1 MTDFLIEQRGKRLQR
16 GGVAR
21 SRAEAAAASTT
32 ICAVT
37 GTASAKRR
45 IDELSAEVQRL
56 NDLYYGQ
63 GDSPLPDAEYD
74 AMKDE
79 LAALVAEHPELE
91 PADSPLG
98 KVNAPSELTGPTVRH
113 ARPMLSLAKA
123 TTEEHVRA
131 FCDRFPGQTFRVS
144 EKLDGL
150 SLSVVYSGGRLDYVA
165 TRGTG
170 AVGEIVTDKVAH
182 VIPDL
187 PHEVALDGR
196 VEVRGEAVMLRSVW
210 QAYNEAH
217 PDKILTNPRS
227 GAAGTLMQKDPEA
240 AAAAGRLLRFF
251 AFGADRDGVAVA
263 TADLGGGIEDAATV
277 VSAEA
282 DDVIAAVEAIGER
295 RTDLDYEVDGA
306 VIRLHEPTA
315 FEAAGFN
322 SAEPRGAIAFK
333 YPPEERTTKLL
344 SVEWPVGKIGRVPPR
359 ARVEPVFVG
368 GVTVEN
374 ITLHNPRL
382 IRERDLRIGDTVAV
396 VRRGDVIPFAGR
408 AIVEDRDGSEEEIV
422 PPTHCP
428 SCGSEL
434 EVRGTGEERWCLN
447 LQCPAQATRRLMHW
461 ASRAAADMEGVGDVW
476 IEKLAD
482 DGVLRRRSDFYRLTT
497 DQLVEYERMGDVS
510 ARNMVDSIQGSR
522 GLGLRRALI
531 GLAIPMAS
539 DGVAK
544 RLCLAGYERIE
555 DVMEA
560 TAEELVA
567 IRDIGPKVA
576 ESVASFFAREEVRDE
591 IADLRSLGVNLDVLD
606 EDRPVDVAAAA
617 DSPLKGATVVVTGA
631 FTHGVTGAKISRPDL
646 TRLVEQAGATAA
658 SSVSSST
665 DYLLAGANVGAAK
678 TDKAAKLGVEVVD
691 HDKLWEWLREAGV
704 G

>member
-1 MTDFLIEQRGKRLQR
+1 VAEKTDP
-16 GGVAR
+16 A
-21 SRAEAAAASTT
+21 
-32 ICAVT
+32 
-37 GTASAKRR
+37 RR
-45 IDELSAEVQRL
+45 IEELAAEVQRL
-56 NDLYYGQ
+56 NDAYYGE

-79 LAALVAEHPELE
+79 LAALVAEHPDLE
-91 PADSPLG
+91 PPDSPLG

-123 TTEEHVRA
+123 TTEEQVRA
-131 FCDRFPGQTFRVS
+131 FCDRFPGRVFRVS

-150 SLSVVYSGGRLDYVA
+150 SLSVVYSDGRLDYVA

-170 AVGEIVTDKVAH
+170 AVGELVTDKVEH

-187 PHEVALDGR
+187 PREVAVDGR
-196 VEVRGEAVMLRSVW
+196 VEVRGEAVMLRSTW
-210 QAYNEAH
+210 KAYNDAH

-227 GAAGTLMQKDPEA
+227 GAAGTLMQKDPVA
-240 AAAAGRLLRFF
+240 AAEAGRLLRFL
-251 AFGADRDGVAVA
+251 AFGADRDGAA
-263 TADLGGGIEDAATV
+263 IESESLGGIEDAATTV
-277 VSAEA
+277 CA
-282 DDVIAAVEAIGER
+282 DADEVIAAVEGIGER
-295 RTDLDYEVDGA
+295 RDGLDYEVDGA
-306 VIRLHEPTA
+306 VIRLHDPAA
-315 FEAAGFN
+315 FDAAGFN

-344 SVEWPVGKIGRVPPR
+344 AVEWPVGKIGRVPPR

-368 GVTVEN
+368 GVTIEN

-408 AIVEDRDGSEEEIV
+408 AIVEDRDGSEQEIV
-422 PPTHCP
+422 PPVNCP
-428 SCGSEL
+428 SCGTLL
-434 EVRGTGEERWCLN
+434 EIRGTGEERWCLN

-461 ASRAAADMEGVGDVW
+461 ASRPAADMEGVGSTW

-482 DGVLRRRSDFYRLTT
+482 DGVLKRRSDFYTLTADRLTG
-497 DQLVEYERMGDVS
+497 YERMGEVS
-510 ARNMVDSIQGSR
+510 ARNTVDAIERSK

-544 RLCLAGYERIE
+544 RLCLAGYETIE
-555 DVMEA
+555 QVMDA

-576 ESVASFFAREEVRDE
+576 ESVAAFFARDEIRDE
-591 IADLRSLGVNLDVLD
+591 VGELRGHGVVLDVLD

-658 SSVSSST
+658 SSVSAST

-678 TDKAAKLGVEVVD
+678 TDKAAKLGVEVVEPD
-691 HDKLWEWLREAGV
+691 RLWEWLRQAGV

>member
-1 MTDFLIEQRGKRLQR
+1 MPDVTDL
-16 GGVAR
+16 GV
-21 SRAEAAAASTT
+21 
-32 ICAVT
+32 V
-37 GTASAKRR
+37 KRR
-45 IDELSAEVQRL
+45 IDELAAEVRRL
-56 NDLYYGQ
+56 NDLYYGT

-74 AMKDE
+74 AFKDE

-91 PADSPLG
+91 PSDSPLG
-98 KVNAPSELTGPTVRH
+98 KVNAPSHLTGPTVRH

-123 TTEEHVRA
+123 TTEEQIRA

-150 SLSVVYSGGRLDYVA
+150 SLSVVYADGRLEYVA

-170 AVGEIVTDKVAH
+170 AVGELVTDKVRH
-182 VIPDL
+182 VVPEL
-187 PHEVALDGR
+187 PHDVAVDGR
-196 VEVRGEAVMLRSVW
+196 VEVRGEAVMLRSTW
-210 QAYNEAH
+210 RAYNEAH
-217 PDKILTNPRS
+217 PDKALTNPRS
-227 GAAGTLMQKDPEA
+227 GAAGTLMQKEPEA
-240 AAAAGRLLRFF
+240 AAAAGRLLRFS
-251 AFGADRDGVAVA
+251 AFGADRDGAPIEA
-263 TADLGGGIEDAATV
+263 ASLGGIEDVDTTV
-277 VSAEA
+277 CAGA
-282 DDVIAAVEAIGER
+282 DEVVAAVQRIGER
-295 RTDLDYEVDGA
+295 RDGLDYEVDGA
-306 VIRLHEPTA
+306 VVRLHDPAA

-344 SVEWPVGKIGRVPPR
+344 SVEWPVGKVGRVPPR

-408 AIVEDRDGSEEEIV
+408 AIVEDRDGSEREIV
-422 PPTHCP
+422 PPVNCP
-428 SCGSEL
+428 SCDSLL
-434 EVRGTGEERWCLN
+434 EIRGTGEERWCLN

-461 ASRAAADMEGVGDVW
+461 ASRAAADMEGVGNVW

-482 DGVLRRRSDFYRLTT
+482 DGVLRRRSDFYRLTAE
-497 DQLVEYERMGDVS
+497 QLIGYERMGEVS
-510 ARNMVDSIQGSR
+510 ARNVVDAIQGSR
-522 GLGLRRALI
+522 GLGMRRALI

-539 DGVAK
+539 DGTAK
-544 RLCLAGYERIE
+544 RLCLAGYERVE
-555 DVMEA
+555 EVMEA
-560 TAEELVA
+560 SVEDLVA

-576 ESVASFFAREEVRDE
+576 ESVVSFFARQEIRDE
-591 IADLRSLGVNLDVLD
+591 IGDLRDLGVVLDVLD
-606 EDRPVDVAAAA
+606 DDRPVDVAAAA

-646 TRLVEQAGATAA
+646 TRLVEHAGATAA
-658 SSVSSST
+658 SAVSAST
-665 DYLLAGANVGAAK
+665 DYLLAGANVGASK

-691 HDKLWEWLREAGV
+691 QDRLWAWLAEAGV

>member
-1 MTDFLIEQRGKRLQR
+1 MDVPDAADTATVKQRIE
-16 GGVAR
+16 
-21 SRAEAAAASTT
+21 
-32 ICAVT
+32 
-37 GTASAKRR
+37 
-45 IDELSAEVQRL
+45 ELAAEVQRL
-56 NDLYYGQ
+56 NDAYYGE
-63 GDSPLPDAEYD
+63 GDSPLPDADYD

-98 KVNAPSELTGPTVRH
+98 KVNAPSELAGPTIRH

-123 TTEEHVRA
+123 TTEEQIRT
-131 FCDRFPGQTFRVS
+131 FLDRFPGQVFRVS

-150 SLSVVYSGGRLDYVA
+150 SLSIVYSDRRLDYVA

-170 AVGEIVTDKVAH
+170 TVGELVTEKVPH
-182 VIPDL
+182 VIPEL
-187 PHEVALDGR
+187 PAEIAVDGR
-196 VEVRGEAVMLRSVW
+196 VEVRGEALMLRSTW
-210 QAYNEAH
+210 QAYNDNH

-240 AAAAGRLLRFF
+240 AAASGRILRFF
-251 AFGADRDGVAVA
+251 AFGAERDGQTVP
-263 TADLGGGIEDAATV
+263 TEDLGGGIEDVETTV
-277 VSAEA
+277 CEDA
-282 DDVIAAVEAIGER
+282 DGVIAAIQAIGER
-295 RTDLDYEVDGA
+295 RDGLDYEVDGA
-306 VIRLHEPTA
+306 VIRLHHPEA
-315 FEAAGFN
+315 FEAAGYN

-434 EVRGTGEERWCLN
+434 EVRGTGEERWCTN

-482 DGVLRRRSDFYRLTT
+482 DGVLKRRSDFYRVTT
-497 DQLVEYERMGDVS
+497 DQLIEYERMGEVS
-510 ARNMVDSIQGSR
+510 ARNMVESIQGSK

-544 RLCLAGYERIE
+544 RLCLAGYDTIE
-555 DVMEA
+555 QVMDA
-560 TAEELVA
+560 TAEDLVA

-576 ESVASFFAREEVRDE
+576 ESVAAFFARDEVRDE
-591 IADLRSLGVNLDVLD
+591 IADLRSLGVDLDVHD

-631 FTHGVTGAKISRPDL
+631 FTHGLTGAKISRPDL

-658 SSVSSST
+658 SSVSANT
-665 DYLLAGANVGAAK
+665 TYLLAGANVGAAK

-691 HDKLWEWLREAGV
+691 HDQLWDWLRQAGV

>member
-1 MTDFLIEQRGKRLQR
+1 MRGIVAGRVRRRVHHNVGVSDATVKQRIEEL
-16 GGVAR
+16 AR
-21 SRAEAAAASTT
+21 
-32 ICAVT
+32 
-37 GTASAKRR
+37 
-45 IDELSAEVQRL
+45 EVQRL
-56 NDLYYGQ
+56 NDAYYGE
-63 GDSPLPDAEYD
+63 GDSPLPDADYD

-98 KVNAPSELTGPTVRH
+98 KVNAPSELTGPTIRH

-123 TTEEHVRA
+123 TTEEQIRT
-131 FCDRFPGQTFRVS
+131 FLDRFPGQVFRVS

-150 SLSVVYSGGRLDYVA
+150 SLSVVYADGRLDYVA

-170 AVGEIVTDKVAH
+170 TVGELVTEKVRW
-182 VIPDL
+182 VL
-187 PHEVALDGR
+187 PELPAEVAVDGR
-196 VEVRGEAVMLRSVW
+196 VEVRGEALMFRSTW
-210 QAYNEAH
+210 LAYNDNH

-240 AAAAGRLLRFF
+240 AAASGRLLRFF
-251 AFGADRDGVAVA
+251 AFGADRDGTPVP
-263 TADLGGGIEDAATV
+263 TEELGGTEDVPTAV
-277 VSAEA
+277 CDDA
-282 DDVIAAVEAIGER
+282 DQVIAAIQEIGR
-295 RTDLDYEVDGA
+295 RRDGLDYEVDGA
-306 VIRLHEPTA
+306 VIRLHEPEA
-315 FEAAGFN
+315 FEAAGYN

-408 AIVEDRDGSEEEIV
+408 AIIEDRDGSEVEIV

-428 SCGSEL
+428 SCGVEL
-434 EVRGTGEERWCLN
+434 EIRGTGEERWCTT

-482 DGVLRRRSDFYRLTT
+482 DCVLRRRSDFYRVTS
-497 DQLVEYERMGDVS
+497 DQLIEYERMGEVS
-510 ARNMVDSIQGSR
+510 ARNMVESIQGSR

-544 RLCLAGYERIE
+544 RLCLAGYETIE
-555 DVMEA
+555 QVMDA
-560 TAEELVA
+560 SVEELVA
-567 IRDIGPKVA
+567 IRDIGEKVA
-576 ESVASFFAREEVRDE
+576 VSVQGFFARAEVRAE
-591 IADLRSLGVNLDVLD
+591 IEDLRSLGVGLDVLD

-658 SSVSSST
+658 SSVSAST
-665 DYLLAGANVGAAK
+665 NYLLAGANVGAAK

-691 HDKLWEWLREAGV
+691 HDKLWAWLHEAGV

>member
-1 MTDFLIEQRGKRLQR
+1 MDVPDAADTATVKQRIE
-16 GGVAR
+16 
-21 SRAEAAAASTT
+21 
-32 ICAVT
+32 
-37 GTASAKRR
+37 
-45 IDELSAEVQRL
+45 ELAAEVQRL
-56 NDLYYGQ
+56 NDAYYGE
-63 GDSPLPDAEYD
+63 GDSPLPDADYD

-98 KVNAPSELTGPTVRH
+98 KVNAPSELAGPTIRH

-123 TTEEHVRA
+123 TTEEQIRT
-131 FCDRFPGQTFRVS
+131 FLDRFPGQVFRVS

-150 SLSVVYSGGRLDYVA
+150 SLSIVYSDRRLDYVA

-170 AVGEIVTDKVAH
+170 TVGELVTEKVPH
-182 VIPDL
+182 VIPEL
-187 PHEVALDGR
+187 PAEIAVDGR
-196 VEVRGEAVMLRSVW
+196 VEVRGEALMLRSTW
-210 QAYNEAH
+210 QAYNDNH

-240 AAAAGRLLRFF
+240 AAASGRILRFF
-251 AFGADRDGVAVA
+251 AFGAERDGQTVP
-263 TADLGGGIEDAATV
+263 TEDLDGGIEDVETTV
-277 VSAEA
+277 CEDA
-282 DDVIAAVEAIGER
+282 DGVIAAIQAIGER
-295 RTDLDYEVDGA
+295 RDGLDYEVDGA
-306 VIRLHEPTA
+306 VIRLHHPEA
-315 FEAAGFN
+315 FEAAGYN

-422 PPTHCP
+422 PPTDCP

-434 EVRGTGEERWCLN
+434 EVRGTGEERWCTN

-482 DGVLRRRSDFYRLTT
+482 DGVLKRRSDFYRVTT
-497 DQLVEYERMGDVS
+497 DQLIEYERMGEVS
-510 ARNMVDSIQGSR
+510 ARNMVESIQGSK

-544 RLCLAGYERIE
+544 RLCLAGYDTIE
-555 DVMEA
+555 QVMDA
-560 TAEELVA
+560 TAEDLVA

-576 ESVASFFAREEVRDE
+576 ESVAAFFARDEVRDE
-591 IADLRSLGVNLDVLD
+591 IADLRSLGVDLDVHD

-631 FTHGVTGAKISRPDL
+631 FTHGLTGAKISRPDL

-658 SSVSSST
+658 SSVSANT
-665 DYLLAGANVGAAK
+665 TYLLAGANVGAAK

-691 HDKLWEWLREAGV
+691 HDQLWDWLRQAGV

>member
-1 MTDFLIEQRGKRLQR
+1 MPDPKDPQAPPAVKQRIE
-16 GGVAR
+16 
-21 SRAEAAAASTT
+21 
-32 ICAVT
+32 
-37 GTASAKRR
+37 
-45 IDELSAEVQRL
+45 ELAGEVQRL
-56 NDLYYGQ
+56 NDAYYAV

-74 AMKDE
+74 ALKDE

-113 ARPMLSLAKA
+113 ARPMLSLGKA
-123 TTEEHVRA
+123 TTEEQIRA
-131 FCDRFPGQTFRVS
+131 FCERFPGKVFRVS

-150 SLSVVYSGGRLDYVA
+150 SLSVVYTGGTLEHVA

-170 AVGEIVTDKVAH
+170 EVGELVTEKVRH
-182 VIPDL
+182 VVPDL
-187 PHEVALDGR
+187 PHAIGEDGR

-210 QAYNEAH
+210 SAYNEAH
-217 PDKILTNPRS
+217 PDRILTNPRS

-251 AFGADRDGVAVA
+251 AFGADRDGAPVDIAA
-263 TADLGGGIEDAATV
+263 LDGIEDAATV
-277 VSAEA
+277 VCPDA
-282 DDVIAAVEAIGER
+282 DAVIAAIEAIGAR
-295 RTDLDYEVDGA
+295 RDDLDYDIDGA
-306 VIRLHEPTA
+306 VVRLHDPAE
-315 FEAAGFN
+315 FDAAGFN

-344 SVEWPVGKIGRVPPR
+344 AVEWQVGKVGRIAPR

-382 IRERDLRIGDTVAV
+382 IRERDLRVGDTVAV

-422 PPTHCP
+422 PPVDCP
-428 SCGSEL
+428 SCGTEL
-434 EVRGTGEERWCLN
+434 EIRGTGEERWCTN
-447 LQCPAQATRRLMHW
+447 LQCPAQITRRLMHW
-461 ASRAAADMEGVGDVW
+461 ASRPAADMEGVGNVW

-482 DGVLRRRSDFYRLTT
+482 DGVLQTRADFYRLTAE
-497 DQLVEYERMGDVS
+497 QLMGYERMGEVS
-510 ARNMVDSIQGSR
+510 ARNTVDAIERSK

-539 DGVAK
+539 DGIAK

-555 DVMEA
+555 DVAAA
-560 TAEELVA
+560 TVAELEA
-567 IRDIGPKVA
+567 IRDIGTKVA
-576 ESVASFFAREEVRDE
+576 ESLVAFFARETIVTE
-591 IADLRSLGVNLDVLD
+591 IAALRELGVHLDVLD
-606 EDRPVDVAAAA
+606 EDRPVDVAAAG

-646 TRLVEQAGATAA
+646 TRLVEQAGATAS
-658 SSVSSST
+658 SSVSAT
-665 DYLLAGANVGAAK
+665 TTYLLAGANVGAAK
-678 TDKAAKLGVEVVD
+678 TDKAATLGVEVVD
-691 HDKLWEWLREAGV
+691 PDTLWGWLKDAGV
-704 G
+704 A

>member
-1 MTDFLIEQRGKRLQR
+1 VDVRERI
-16 GGVAR
+16 
-21 SRAEAAAASTT
+21 AELTS
-32 ICAVT
+32 
-37 GTASAKRR
+37 
-45 IDELSAEVQRL
+45 EVKRL
-56 NDLYYGQ
+56 NDLYYGT
-63 GDSPLPDAEYD
+63 GDSELPDADYD
-74 AMKDE
+74 ALKDE

-98 KVNAPSELTGPTVRH
+98 KVNAPAELTGPTIRH

-123 TTEEHVRA
+123 TGEEQVRT
-131 FCDRFPGQTFRVS
+131 FCERFGGQAFRVS

-150 SLSVVYSGGRLDYVA
+150 SLSVVYAGGKLDYVA

-170 AVGEIVTDKVAH
+170 TVGELVTDKVRW
-182 VIPDL
+182 VIPGL
-187 PHEVALDGR
+187 PAEIDAPGR

-210 QAYNEAH
+210 AAYNENH
-217 PDKILTNPRS
+217 PDRTLTNPRS

-240 AAAAGRLLRFF
+240 AANAKRLLRFF
-251 AFGADRDGVAVA
+251 VFGADRDGTAVDVPEGLEA
-263 TADLGGGIEDAATV
+263 AWQRVCEDIDA
-277 VSAEA
+277 
-282 DDVIAAVEAIGER
+282 VIEAIHEIGGR
-295 RTDLDYEVDGA
+295 RDGLDYDIDGA
-306 VIRLHEPTA
+306 VVRLHDPAA
-315 FEAAGFN
+315 FDAAGFN

-333 YPPEERTTKLL
+333 YPPEEKLTKLI

-359 ARVEPVFVG
+359 AKVEPVFVG

-408 AIVEDRDGSEEEIV
+408 SLPEKRDGSEQEIV

-434 EVRGTGEERWCLN
+434 EIRGTGEERWCVN

-461 ASRAAADMEGVGDVW
+461 ASRPAADMEGVGDIW

-482 DGVLRRRSDFYRLTT
+482 DGVLKRRSDFYDLTAE
-497 DQLVEYERMGDVS
+497 QLIGYERMGEVS
-510 ARNMVDSIQGSR
+510 AANMVASIEKSK

-539 DGVAK
+539 EGVAK
-544 RLCLAGYERIE
+544 RLCLAGYQRME
-555 DVMEA
+555 DVA
-560 TAEELVA
+560 SASAEELEA

-576 ESVASFFAREEVRDE
+576 ESVAAFFARTEVQEE
-591 IADLRSLGVNLDVLD
+591 IKALRERGVGLDVLD
-606 EDRPVDVAAAA
+606 EDRPVDAAAA
-617 DSPLKGATVVVTGA
+617 GDSPLKGKTVVITGA
-631 FTHGVTGAKISRPDL
+631 FTDPRSGAKVSRPDV
-646 TRLVEQAGATAA
+646 TRLVEQAAATTA

-665 DYLLAGANVGAAK
+665 DYLLAGENVGASK
-678 TDKAAKLGVEVVD
+678 TTKAEKLGVTVVGQEE
-691 HDKLWEWLREAGV
+691 LWAWLAEAGV
-704 G
+704 A

>member
-1 MTDFLIEQRGKRLQR
+1 MADTTTVKQRIE
-16 GGVAR
+16 
-21 SRAEAAAASTT
+21 
-32 ICAVT
+32 
-37 GTASAKRR
+37 
-45 IDELSAEVQRL
+45 ELAAEVQRL
-56 NDLYYGQ
+56 NDAYYGT

-74 AMKDE
+74 ALKDE

-123 TTEEHVRA
+123 TTDEQVRL
-131 FCDRFPGQTFRVS
+131 FCERFPGQTFRVS

-150 SLSVVYSGGRLDYVA
+150 SLSVVYQDGHLDYVA

-170 AVGEIVTDKVAH
+170 TVGELVTDKVRH

-187 PHEVALDGR
+187 PQEVGARGR
-196 VEVRGEAVMLRSVW
+196 IEVRGEAVMLRSVW

-240 AAAAGRLLRFF
+240 AAEAGRLLRFF
-251 AFGADRDGVAVA
+251 SFGADREGEALPSEA
-263 TADLGGGIEDAATV
+263 LGGLEDVETEV
-277 VSAEA
+277 CA
-282 DDVIAAVEAIGER
+282 DADEVIAVVERIGER
-295 RTDLDYEVDGA
+295 RDGLDYEVDGA
-306 VIRLHEPTA
+306 VIRLHEPAA
-315 FEAAGFN
+315 FEAAGYN

-422 PPTHCP
+422 PPAHCP

-434 EVRGTGEERWCLN
+434 EVRGTGEERWCTN

-476 IEKLAD
+476 IEKLAEE
-482 DGVLRRRSDFYRLTT
+482 GVLKRRSDFYRLTT
-497 DQLVEYERMGDVS
+497 DMLIGYERMGEVS
-510 ARNMVDSIQGSR
+510 ARNMVDSIQGSK

-544 RLCLAGYERIE
+544 RLCLAGYETIE
-555 DVMEA
+555 QVTDA
-560 TAEELVA
+560 TAEELVQ

-576 ESVASFFAREEVRDE
+576 ESMAAFFARAEVRDE
-591 IADLRSLGVNLDVLD
+591 IEDLRSLGVVMDVLD

-631 FTHGVTGAKISRPDL
+631 FTHGLSGAKISRPDL

-658 SSVSSST
+658 SSVSAST

-691 HDKLWEWLREAGV
+691 QDQLWAWLREAGV
-704 G
+704 A

>member
-1 MTDFLIEQRGKRLQR
+1 VDVRDRI
-16 GGVAR
+16 
-21 SRAEAAAASTT
+21 AELT
-32 ICAVT
+32 
-37 GTASAKRR
+37 
-45 IDELSAEVQRL
+45 AEVRRL
-56 NDLYYGQ
+56 NDLYYGS
-63 GDSPLPDAEYD
+63 GDSALPDTDYD
-74 AMKDE
+74 ALKDE

-98 KVNAPSELTGPTVRH
+98 KVNAPAELTGPTVRH

-123 TTEEHVRA
+123 TGEEQIRT
-131 FCDRFPGQTFRVS
+131 FCERFGERVFRVS

-150 SLSVVYSGGRLDYVA
+150 SLSVVYADGKLDYVA

-170 AVGEIVTDKVAH
+170 AVGELVTEKIRW
-182 VIPDL
+182 VIPGL
-187 PHEVALDGR
+187 PARIDAPGR

-210 QAYNEAH
+210 AAYNEAH
-217 PDKILTNPRS
+217 PDRILTNPRS

-240 AAAAGRLLRFF
+240 AAKANRLLRFF
-251 AFGADRDGVAVA
+251 AFGADRDGAALDVPQGFEAAAQFVC
-263 TADLGGGIEDAATV
+263 EDVDEVLAAIH
-277 VSAEA
+277 E
-282 DDVIAAVEAIGER
+282 IGDR
-295 RTDLDYEVDGA
+295 RDGLDYDIDGA
-306 VIRLHEPTA
+306 VVRLHEPAA
-315 FEAAGFN
+315 FDAAGFN

-333 YPPEERTTKLL
+333 YPPEEKLTELL

-359 ARVEPVFVG
+359 AKVAPVFVG

-408 AIVEDRDGSEEEIV
+408 SLPERRDGSEVEIV

-434 EVRGTGEERWCLN
+434 EIRGTGEERWCLN

-461 ASRAAADMEGVGDVW
+461 ASRAAADMEGVGDIW

-482 DGVLRRRSDFYRLTT
+482 DGVLKRRSDFYDLTVE
-497 DQLVEYERMGDVS
+497 QLLGYERMGDVS
-510 ARNMVDSIQGSR
+510 ARKMVDSIEASK

-539 DGVAK
+539 EGTAK

-555 DVMEA
+555 DIAAASVED
-560 TAEELVA
+560 LVA

-576 ESVASFFAREEVRDE
+576 ESVVAFFARPEVGEE
-591 IADLRSLGVNLDVLD
+591 IAALRGHDVVLDVLD
-606 EDRPVDVAAAA
+606 EDRPLDAAAA
-617 DSPLKGATVVVTGA
+617 GDSPLKGSSVVITGA
-631 FTHGVTGAKISRPDL
+631 FTDPRSGAKISRPDV
-646 TRLVEQAGATAA
+646 TRLVEQAAATTA
-658 SSVSSST
+658 SSVSAST
-665 DYLLAGANVGAAK
+665 DYLLAGENVGASKTAK
-678 TDKAAKLGVEVVD
+678 AEKLGVTVVGQEE
-691 HDKLWEWLREAGV
+691 LWRWLAEAGV
-704 G
+704 A

>member
-1 MTDFLIEQRGKRLQR
+1 MPDAAVKQRIEEL
-16 GGVAR
+16 AR
-21 SRAEAAAASTT
+21 
-32 ICAVT
+32 
-37 GTASAKRR
+37 
-45 IDELSAEVQRL
+45 EVQRL
-56 NDLYYGQ
+56 NDAYYGE
-63 GDSPLPDAEYD
+63 GDSPLPDADYD

-91 PADSPLG
+91 PADSPLD
-98 KVNAPSELTGPTVRH
+98 KVNAPSELAGPTIRH

-123 TTEEHVRA
+123 TTEEQTRT
-131 FCDRFPGQTFRVS
+131 FLERFPGQVFRVS

-150 SLSVVYSGGRLDYVA
+150 SLSIVYSGRRLDYVA

-170 AVGEIVTDKVAH
+170 TVGELVTEKVPH
-182 VIPDL
+182 VIPEL
-187 PHEVALDGR
+187 PAEIAVDGR
-196 VEVRGEAVMLRSVW
+196 VEVRGEALMLRSTW
-210 QAYNEAH
+210 QAYNDNH

-240 AAAAGRLLRFF
+240 AAAAGRVLRFF
-251 AFGADRDGVAVA
+251 AFGAERDGA
-263 TADLGGGIEDAATV
+263 TIATGDLGGAIEDVETTV
-277 VSAEA
+277 CEDA
-282 DDVIAAVEAIGER
+282 DGVIAAIQAIGER
-295 RTDLDYEVDGA
+295 RDGLDYEVDGA
-306 VIRLHEPTA
+306 VIRLHHPEA
-315 FEAAGFN
+315 FEAAGYN

-408 AIVEDRDGSEEEIV
+408 AIVEDRDGSEEEIA
-422 PPTHCP
+422 PPAHCP

-434 EVRGTGEERWCLN
+434 EVRGTGEERWCTN

-482 DGVLRRRSDFYRLTT
+482 DGVLKRRSDFYRLTA
-497 DQLVEYERMGDVS
+497 DQLIEYERMGEVS
-510 ARNMVDSIQGSR
+510 AGNMVASIQGSK

-544 RLCLAGYERIE
+544 RLCLAGYETIE
-555 DVMEA
+555 QVMDA
-560 TAEELVA
+560 PAEELVA

-576 ESVASFFAREEVRDE
+576 ESVAAFFAREEVRDE
-591 IADLRSLGVNLDVLD
+591 IADLRSLGVDLDVHD

-658 SSVSSST
+658 SSVSANT
-665 DYLLAGANVGAAK
+665 TYLLAGANVGAAK

-691 HDKLWEWLREAGV
+691 QDRLWDWLRQAGV